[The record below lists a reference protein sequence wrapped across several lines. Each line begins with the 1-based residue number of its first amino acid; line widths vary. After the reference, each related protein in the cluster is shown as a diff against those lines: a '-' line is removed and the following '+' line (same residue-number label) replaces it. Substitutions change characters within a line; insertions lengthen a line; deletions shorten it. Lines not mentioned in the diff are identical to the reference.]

1 MSGETGSNDEPT
13 PAGTVPK
20 PTSAAQRISTSAP
33 SGGGVLRTTAIVLL
47 ALIVGG
53 IGAAAYHY
61 IFVGR
66 TAVVATA
73 AASKAGPELT
83 ESAFV
88 ARVEDSS
95 DGADLTA
102 EWRAVRSD
110 HKIIAYAVAQCLGVN
125 ISIMPRAVF
134 SRLLLDLTPDG
145 GHGWTRDRGQAVTP
159 ISAYAGEG
167 DEAATSAAG
176 TIHLTGYMQAAL
188 SLSDAIGR
196 ARLAAA
202 DGAGLNYP
210 HMVLFGWITVG
221 VSAAATMFITLR
233 SSMSGTS
240 SQTDP
245 KWWQKISRVSYFMFG
260 VLAIL
265 LSATGTVLTSI
276 KQFYDPTS
284 VFMRD
289 EQTLVQLTKLHDQ
302 VALGFIQTWDDG
314 ACKPSQALTAQ
325 NNFDLTR
332 YEATLVTYQNGISR
346 YATNVSYVENNT
358 NNNGTTAKPAT
369 PPETGT
375 PAPSPP
381 PAQPGAGTHA
391 SLQ

>member
-1 MSGETGSNDEPT
+1 MSGETGPSDEPT
-13 PAGTVPK
+13 SAGTASR
-20 PTSAAQRISTSAP
+20 TTNAAQRISTSAP

-66 TAVVATA
+66 TGVVAA
-73 AASKAGPELT
+73 ATASKAGPELT

-88 ARVEDSS
+88 ARVENSS

-102 EWRAVRSD
+102 EWRAARSD

-125 ISIMPRAVF
+125 ISTMPRAVF

-145 GHGWTRDRGQAVTP
+145 GHGWTRDGGQGVTP

-240 SQTDP
+240 SNTDP
-245 KWWQKISRVSYFMFG
+245 RWWQKISRVSYFMFG

-302 VALGFIQTWDDG
+302 VALGFIQTWDDN

-346 YATNVSYVENNT
+346 YATNVSYVENNSA
-358 NNNGTTAKPAT
+358 NNGTTARPAAPT
-369 PPETGT
+369 DTGS

>member
-1 MSGETGSNDEPT
+1 MSGETGSSDEPT

-20 PTSAAQRISTSAP
+20 MPGAAQRISTSAP
-33 SGGGVLRTTAIVLL
+33 TGGGVLRTTAIILL

-53 IGAAAYHY
+53 IGAAGFHY
-61 IFVGR
+61 IFGGSGG
-66 TAVVATA
+66 VVAGPV
-73 AASKAGPELT
+73 ASKAGPELT

-102 EWRAVRSD
+102 EWRAARSD

-125 ISIMPRAVF
+125 ISTMPRAVF

-145 GHGWTRDRGQAVTP
+145 GHGWTRDRGQGGATP

-176 TIHLTGYMQAAL
+176 TIHLSGYMQAAL

-240 SQTDP
+240 SNTDP
-245 KWWQKISRVSYFMFG
+245 RWWQKISRVSYFMFG

-302 VALGFIQTWDDG
+302 VALGFIQTWDDN

-346 YATNVSYVENNT
+346 YATNVSYVENNSA
-358 NNNGTTAKPAT
+358 NNATRSAAPAD
-369 PPETGT
+369 TGS

-381 PAQPGAGTHA
+381 PPQPGAGTHA